1 MPRANIKR
9 WAEYWGHLPLADAE
23 WLEARR
29 PETEVSLHRDSP
41 GGRIRTRESFV
52 RQPSQTAFLPVH
64 DRDVLVLAGD
74 IGRGVQAREFV
85 LRELE
90 VSPVVY
96 VPGNHEYCS
105 RVARGETDARWQ
117 ALATAYPGLHYL
129 VVEAVV
135 IDDLRF
141 WGAPWYSGLGT
152 LRMRRPAR
160 QCAATCA
167 RAHSVRRARRRSSCI
182 STKTRGLW
190 SPT

>member
-1 MPRANIKR
+1 MRIQIASDLHLEFGDRRWPGLDTFRAVPR
-9 WAEYWGHLPLADAE
+9 
-23 WLEARR
+23 
-29 PETEVSLHRDSP
+29 RD
-41 GGRIRTRESFV
+41 
-52 RQPSQTAFLPVH
+52 L
-64 DRDVLVLAGD
+64 LVLAGD

-129 VVEAVV
+129 VAETVA

-141 WGAPWYSGLGT
+141 
-152 LRMRRPAR
+152 
-160 QCAATCA
+160 
-167 RAHSVRRARRRSSCI
+167 
-182 STKTRGLW
+182 
-190 SPT
+190 